1 MNAVP
6 GARTQTTLPLSPPQS
21 NMAPPS
27 EDNGKVKKDI
37 TKLPWR
43 CAHHIRVIYTVNGML
58 LCLGYGC
65 SRASPPFKRHATVSL
80 RTPEATSLGRATS
93 FNRTNVANFY
103 DNLERVCVREK
114 LTPAHI
120 WNVDETGGANVQK
133 TDKIITST
141 GVKQVGAIVY
151 AERGEFVTLACVVS
165 VIGKKRTSCS
175 PG

>member
-37 TKLPWR
+37 TQLPWR

-65 SRASPPFKRHATVSL
+65 SSASPPL
-80 RTPEATSLGRATS
+80 TSVNTYLL
-93 FNRTNVANFY
+93 
-103 DNLERVCVREK
+103 D
-114 LTPAHI
+114 
-120 WNVDETGGANVQK
+120 
-133 TDKIITST
+133 
-141 GVKQVGAIVY
+141 
-151 AERGEFVTLACVVS
+151 
-165 VIGKKRTSCS
+165 
-175 PG
+175 

>member
-37 TKLPWR
+37 KKLPWR

-65 SRASPPFKRHATVSL
+65 SSASHPPFKTMLYTVPAL
-80 RTPEATSLGRATS
+80 TFVLLGSLGK
-93 FNRTNVANFY
+93 Y
-103 DNLERVCVREK
+103 
-114 LTPAHI
+114 
-120 WNVDETGGANVQK
+120 VQNK
-133 TDKIITST
+133 
-141 GVKQVGAIVY
+141 Y
-151 AERGEFVTLACVVS
+151 
-165 VIGKKRTSCS
+165 
-175 PG
+175 

>member
-37 TKLPWR
+37 TRLPLR

-65 SRASPPFKRHATVSL
+65 SSASPPPLNLDYVDTTVRLNS
-80 RTPEATSLGRATS
+80 
-93 FNRTNVANFY
+93 
-103 DNLERVCVREK
+103 K
-114 LTPAHI
+114 I
-120 WNVDETGGANVQK
+120 MQK
-133 TDKIITST
+133 K
-141 GVKQVGAIVY
+141 V
-151 AERGEFVTLACVVS
+151 
-165 VIGKKRTSCS
+165 
-175 PG
+175 

>member
-1 MNAVP
+1 MNAVL

-65 SRASPPFKRHATVSL
+65 SSASPPF
-80 RTPEATSLGRATS
+80 
-93 FNRTNVANFY
+93 NV
-103 DNLERVCVREK
+103 ES
-114 LTPAHI
+114 
-120 WNVDETGGANVQK
+120 
-133 TDKIITST
+133 KIIPLLQLFDNITRFLSESID
-141 GVKQVGAIVY
+141 AI
-151 AERGEFVTLACVVS
+151 L
-165 VIGKKRTSCS
+165 GKTHHKCH
-175 PG
+175 

>member
-37 TKLPWR
+37 ARLPWR

-65 SRASPPFKRHATVSL
+65 SSASPPCKKRKLKWYGHVSRSSGLAKTILQGTVRGGRRRGRQKKRWEDNIKEWTGMEFADSQRAVENRETWRELVRKSSMVPQRSL
-80 RTPEATSLGRATS
+80 R
-93 FNRTNVANFY
+93 VM
-103 DNLERVCVREK
+103 
-114 LTPAHI
+114 
-120 WNVDETGGANVQK
+120 
-133 TDKIITST
+133 
-141 GVKQVGAIVY
+141 
-151 AERGEFVTLACVVS
+151 
-165 VIGKKRTSCS
+165 GK
-175 PG
+175 

>member
-37 TKLPWR
+37 TRLPWR

-65 SRASPPFKRHATVSL
+65 SSASPPPFK
-80 RTPEATSLGRATS
+80 TS
-93 FNRTNVANFY
+93 VFY
-103 DNLERVCVREK
+103 KV
-114 LTPAHI
+114 
-120 WNVDETGGANVQK
+120 TGMTFHTFIYYN
-133 TDKIITST
+133 IIN
-141 GVKQVGAIVY
+141 Y
-151 AERGEFVTLACVVS
+151 NY
-165 VIGKKRTSCS
+165 VIRFDV
-175 PG
+175 

>member
-65 SRASPPFKRHATVSL
+65 SSASPPPPFNTARHCHGSV
-80 RTPEATSLGRATS
+80 ELGSAAY
-93 FNRTNVANFY
+93 V
-103 DNLERVCVREK
+103 V
-114 LTPAHI
+114 
-120 WNVDETGGANVQK
+120 GGY
-133 TDKIITST
+133 S
-141 GVKQVGAIVY
+141 
-151 AERGEFVTLACVVS
+151 
-165 VIGKKRTSCS
+165 
-175 PG
+175 

>member
-6 GARTQTTLPLSPPQS
+6 GARTQTTLPLNPPQS

-65 SRASPPFKRHATVSL
+65 SSASPPRVPIQLFTTGTAYL
-80 RTPEATSLGRATS
+80 RVLSW
-93 FNRTNVANFY
+93 
-103 DNLERVCVREK
+103 NLRM
-114 LTPAHI
+114 AAIMH
-120 WNVDETGGANVQK
+120 
-133 TDKIITST
+133 
-141 GVKQVGAIVY
+141 GVG
-151 AERGEFVTLACVVS
+151 FVLMMM
-165 VIGKKRTSCS
+165 
-175 PG
+175 